1 MTEICAFCGN
11 KHLSAKKTR
20 YMHQLDSELLFVDGV
35 PCIECDF
42 CGEQYFDG
50 PVLMQIEEEHQ
61 AILAHKKQPK
71 YKQVAIESFEDILH
85 SAA

>member
-1 MTEICAFCGN
+1 MTQICAFCGN
-11 KHLSAKKTR
+11 KHLSAKKVR
-20 YMHQLDSELLFVDGV
+20 YMHQVDSELLFVDGV

-50 PVLMQIEEEHQ
+50 PVLMQIEREHE
-61 AILAHKKQPK
+61 AILAHKKQAK
-71 YKQVAIESFEDILH
+71 YRQVAVESFEEILH